1 MSDLRLP
8 EHLTLLDPA
17 ARVPRID
24 GVRVRAAPSA
34 KEAMPMDMCSFL
46 RVFLEILDALAA
58 LATIAGFA
66 RELIKDDKHQRM
78 TKGERKK

>member
-1 MSDLRLP
+1 
-8 EHLTLLDPA
+8 
-17 ARVPRID
+17 
-24 GVRVRAAPSA
+24 
-34 KEAMPMDMCSFL
+34 MDMCSFL

-58 LATIAGFA
+58 LATIAGFV